1 MVRIDDFF
9 QAIARIKPSVG
20 AGDLDK
26 QIEFTNSF
34 G

>member
-1 MVRIDDFF
+1 MVTVDDFF

-20 AGDLDK
+20 AGDLIK
-26 QIEFTNSF
+26 QIEFTTSF